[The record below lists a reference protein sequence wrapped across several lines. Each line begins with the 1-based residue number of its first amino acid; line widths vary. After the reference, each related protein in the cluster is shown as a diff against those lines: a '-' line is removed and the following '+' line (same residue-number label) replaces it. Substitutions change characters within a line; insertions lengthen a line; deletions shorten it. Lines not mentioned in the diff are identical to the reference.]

1 MHSPRS
7 KLLHVSGAT
16 IRYIRKRMGE
26 TEATGTSTEDTQQ
39 KLERTPKPTVK
50 GMVPLQRAPASSP
63 ADASRERSKND
74 E

>member
-1 MHSPRS
+1 MRQ
-7 KLLHVSGAT
+7 VAGAA
-16 IRYIRKRMGE
+16 IRYIRKGMGE
-26 TEATGTSTEDTQQ
+26 TDATGTSTEDPQQ

-63 ADASRERSKND
+63 AEASPEPGKND